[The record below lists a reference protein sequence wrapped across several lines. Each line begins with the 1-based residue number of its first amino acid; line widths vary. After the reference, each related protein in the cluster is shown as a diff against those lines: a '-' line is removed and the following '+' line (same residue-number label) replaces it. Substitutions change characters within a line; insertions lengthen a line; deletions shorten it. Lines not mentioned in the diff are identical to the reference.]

1 MSDQY
6 DDRADVDRSTKPVS
20 REHYDRVGAMMRGS
34 AILIAGSSILFGF
47 LLNIRLT
54 SVKSP
59 SFIDGIILLISIYSA
74 TIAISLFIIPVVFF
88 QRHYEVFDIEK
99 FLSKSKKYL
108 LGDVTLLMFTMYLT
122 LVLSLHSELPD
133 YVTFSLAAPPFIFI
147 AIAWSRSK
155 S

>member
-6 DDRADVDRSTKPVS
+6 DDRDDVDRSTKPVS

-74 TIAISLFIIPVVFF
+74 TIAISLFIMPVVFF
-88 QRHYEVFDIEK
+88 RGIM
-99 FLSKSKKYL
+99 KSL
-108 LGDVTLLMFTMYLT
+108 
-122 LVLSLHSELPD
+122 
-133 YVTFSLAAPPFIFI
+133 I
-147 AIAWSRSK
+147 
-155 S
+155 

>member
-6 DDRADVDRSTKPVS
+6 GDRDDVDKSTKPVS

-74 TIAISLFIIPVVFF
+74 TIAISLFIMPVVFF
-88 QRHYEVFDIEK
+88 RGIT
-99 FLSKSKKYL
+99 KSL
-108 LGDVTLLMFTMYLT
+108 
-122 LVLSLHSELPD
+122 
-133 YVTFSLAAPPFIFI
+133 I
-147 AIAWSRSK
+147 
-155 S
+155 

>member
-6 DDRADVDRSTKPVS
+6 GDWDDVDKSTKPVS

-47 LLNIRLT
+47 LLNIMLT

-74 TIAISLFIIPVVFF
+74 TIAISLFIMPVVFF

-108 LGDVTLLMFTMYLT
+108 LGGVTLLMLTMYLT
-122 LVLSLHSELPD
+122 LVLSLHSELSD
-133 YVTFSLAAPPFIFI
+133 YVTFSLAPPPFHLHCYCMV
-147 AIAWSRSK
+147 
-155 S
+155 